1 MCHRFIGLTYEQVCA
16 VADDLNQWAND
27 RALGTVRT
35 ADQVPVRS
43 IDSLRTDDAP
53 MQVPGQTIAVII
65 TTAAGTGLPSPFM
78 PQQMTW
84 GFTAEWKRGFI
95 YNTRLESA
103 LANKGMWA
111 GFLENGRCLVPAWA
125 FFEPHASERIR
136 SARTGR
142 PINRPYRFQ
151 GSNALPLYL
160 GGVFAQDHA
169 SIVTVP
175 PNRSVS
181 PVHNRMPLVLTRDE
195 AGQWLS
201 TDLPH
206 VQADAARLLDRRA
219 IVLEVAPETADP
231 PISKENEG
239 NQLRLF

>member
-16 VADDLNQWAND
+16 VTDDLNQWVNN
-27 RALGTVRT
+27 RVLGTVRIT
-35 ADQVPVRS
+35 DPTPDWPV
-43 IDSLRTDDAP
+43 SLGRTDDAP
-53 MQVPGQTIAVII
+53 MQVPGRVISAI
-65 TTAAGTGLPSPFM
+65 TTTAAGTGLPSPFA

-103 LANKGMWA
+103 LADKGMWA
-111 GFLENGRCLVPAWA
+111 GFLENGRCLVPVWS
-125 FFEPHASERIR
+125 FFEPHATERIR

-142 PINRPYRFQ
+142 PVKRPYRFEDPDAQ
-151 GSNALPLYL
+151 PLYL

-181 PVHNRMPLVLTRDE
+181 PVHDRMPLVLTRAE

-201 TDLPH
+201 ADLSDI
-206 VQADAARLLDRRA
+206 QAGASRLLDRNDLA
-219 IVLEVAPETADP
+219 LDVQPESDQP
-231 PISKENEG
+231 PLPAAGDS
-239 NQLRLF
+239 NQLKLF